1 MKGQIRQQ
9 LKGAFPHCQWCDG
22 YGCMCCDEERRKYE
36 ERRSQPI
43 FTADRNDPAD
53 MEALRRVAG
62 REALERAFG
71 PGGGGIDEIEY
82 NAAVE
87 SLIQAV
93 RKGKSRNAES
103 RSPEGDA

>member
-1 MKGQIRQQ
+1 
-9 LKGAFPHCQWCDG
+9 
-22 YGCMCCDEERRKYE
+22 MCYDEERRKYE

-53 MEALRRVAG
+53 MQALPRVAG
-62 REALERAFG
+62 RQALERAFG
-71 PGGGGIDEIEY
+71 PGGGGVADIEY

-93 RKGKSRNAES
+93 RKTRTCDRETGLT
-103 RSPEGDA
+103 G

>member
-1 MKGQIRQQ
+1 MSRQVRQQ
-9 LKGAFPHCQWCDG
+9 LKGAFPHCQWCG
-22 YGCMCCDEERRKYE
+22 GFGCMCCDEERRKYE

-43 FTADRNDPAD
+43 FTADVSDLAD

-71 PGGGGIDEIEY
+71 PGGGGIDEVEY

-87 SLIQAV
+87 SLLQAM
-93 RKGKSRNAES
+93 RKSRTCDSETGVT
-103 RSPEGDA
+103 E

>member
-1 MKGQIRQQ
+1 MRCQIRQQ
-9 LKGAFPHCQWCDG
+9 LKGAFPHCQWCGG
-22 YGCMCCDEERRKYE
+22 YGCMCCDEERRKHE

-43 FTADRNDPAD
+43 FTADRSDPAD

-103 RSPEGDA
+103 SSPEGDA

>member
-1 MKGQIRQQ
+1 
-9 LKGAFPHCQWCDG
+9 
-22 YGCMCCDEERRKYE
+22 MCCDEERRKYE

-87 SLIQAV
+87 SLVQASSK
-93 RKGKSRNAES
+93 RELAEH
-103 RSPEGDA
+103 GV

>member
-9 LKGAFPHCQWCDG
+9 LKGAFPHCQWCGG

-87 SLIQAV
+87 SLVQAV
-93 RKGKSRNAES
+93 RKGNSRNTES
-103 RSPEGDA
+103 SSPEGDA

>member
-1 MKGQIRQQ
+1 MKRQVRQQ
-9 LKGAFPHCQWCDG
+9 LKGAFPHCPWCG
-22 YGCMCCDEERRKYE
+22 GWGCMCCDEERRKYE

-53 MEALRRVAG
+53 MEALRRVVG

-71 PGGGGIDEIEY
+71 PGGGGIDEVEY

-93 RKGKSRNAES
+93 RKGKSKNGES
-103 RSPEGDA
+103 CGPEGEA

>member
-1 MKGQIRQQ
+1 MSRQVRQQ
-9 LKGAFPHCQWCDG
+9 LKGAFPHCQWCGG
-22 YGCMCCDEERRKYE
+22 YGCMCCDEERRKHE

-43 FTADRNDPAD
+43 FTADRSDPAD

-71 PGGGGIDEIEY
+71 PGGGGIHEVEY

-87 SLIQAV
+87 SLVQAM
-93 RKGKSRNAES
+93 RKARASDSGADSTE
-103 RSPEGDA
+103 